1 MTNQGDPYRILGI
14 RAGASLIEIR
24 SAYRRLAK
32 QYHPDAAGE
41 RALPRFL
48 AIQAAYERLVDG
60 EGRLRGAGQGS
71 DGRSTSAGGR
81 GGSAPRDREPW
92 RADPERARA
101 SRDAWRAR
109 RSTARD
115 TGATDAAAGAS
126 EAPRPGPGSPPGS
139 TSRRQRAPGG
149 AAGAAGAAGRRDGRT
164 ASGDRPG
171 RRSPRGPRKAT
182 PGSTTYDEAA
192 ETPRDPEWGG
202 GAWYGPSSGTF
213 WTINPREYADPRKHG
228 PEYQARA
235 RRAAEG
241 EPAPGDEREVPAMP
255 GPVADADATAERV
268 DLRWDGSRGTTTAR
282 GEGEWATG
290 RWAYDAA
297 DPHGPPGGAHAYA
310 AGDPRRAASSPP
322 TGAGRAGPGMA
333 DLPDLE
339 ALARRASPASLLA
352 LAQRPDR
359 RWRLMLALIGW
370 PPIGFALGTLLSMFT
385 GCATYTAACT
395 EPLLLLPIA
404 VQPVVIV
411 ALFLVGPV
419 AAMSAFGSIVALA
432 VALPVAAVLAVG
444 SGPGS
449 RAGAPLLGAAIAVAW
464 LVAVIAGVRGTW
476 RARPGGGR
484 PPP

>member
-71 DGRSTSAGGR
+71 VGRTAGAGGR

-92 RADPERARA
+92 RADPDRARA

-115 TGATDAAAGAS
+115 SAAAGEGAGAS
-126 EAPRPGPGSPPGS
+126 GVSGAPGPGPGSGPGS
-139 TSRRQRAPGG
+139 TGRRSRAPGG
-149 AAGAAGAAGRRDGRT
+149 AGGATGSGGAPGRQDGRS
-164 ASGDRPG
+164 APGDRSG

-241 EPAPGDEREVPAMP
+241 EPAAGGDGEIPAMP
-255 GPVADADATAERV
+255 GPVADADATGERV

-282 GEGEWATG
+282 GEGDWATG

-297 DPHGPPGGAHAYA
+297 DPADPADPLPGPPE
-310 AGDPRRAASSPP
+310 R
-322 TGAGRAGPGMA
+322 
-333 DLPDLE
+333 
-339 ALARRASPASLLA
+339 ARR
-352 LAQRPDR
+352 
-359 RWRLMLALIGW
+359 
-370 PPIGFALGTLLSMFT
+370 
-385 GCATYTAACT
+385 
-395 EPLLLLPIA
+395 
-404 VQPVVIV
+404 
-411 ALFLVGPV
+411 
-419 AAMSAFGSIVALA
+419 
-432 VALPVAAVLAVG
+432 
-444 SGPGS
+444 
-449 RAGAPLLGAAIAVAW
+449 
-464 LVAVIAGVRGTW
+464 
-476 RARPGGGR
+476 RPGTGHARGQGGR
-484 PPP
+484 PEATGRARTRRTRRTCRTSRRSPVARRRRACLPSPGAPTVAGASRSR